1 MYLVLVKYNTMTNR
15 SKFIFFYKDNNINN
29 EIKGDS
35 NV

>member
-15 SKFIFFYKDNNINN
+15 FKFISFYKDKNINN
-29 EIKGDS
+29 EIKGDN